1 MATSGSAARLRQIE
15 LKIENSERHEARQHL
30 LLSPLTP
37 KQSTF
42 TAPKLLIWCILVLAV
57 DLELK
62 HAHQF
67 ELLEL
72 LVDVVQHGG
81 EQDPSRQF
89 REQTEELK
97 ALKATSASQKETIA
111 RQGSDRKS
119 QGSSADARKS
129 RTCGS

>member
-1 MATSGSAARLRQIE
+1 MQHQYQDIGGHQGLEAWRRSSVVSSLSGSAARLAQIQ

-81 EQDPSRQF
+81 EQDPSRPCPWSPCLSLACDPLV
-89 REQTEELK
+89 T
-97 ALKATSASQKETIA
+97 
-111 RQGSDRKS
+111 
-119 QGSSADARKS
+119 
-129 RTCGS
+129 

>member
-1 MATSGSAARLRQIE
+1 MRADHFQRADPPPDLRNLNRQ
-15 LKIENSERHEARQHL
+15 LENSERHEARQHL

-81 EQDPSRQF
+81 EQDPSRPCPWSPC
-89 REQTEELK
+89 LSL
-97 ALKATSASQKETIA
+97 ACDPLVTSNPPACIGYGVE
-111 RQGSDRKS
+111 
-119 QGSSADARKS
+119 
-129 RTCGS
+129 